1 MAKALQEAQQ
11 AWNEE
16 EIPIGAVVVSGGRII
31 ARSHNLTERL
41 CDPTAHSEMQAITSA
56 TSAIGGKYLSD
67 CTLYVTVEPCP
78 MCAAA
83 LYWAQLG
90 ALVYGADDPKRGY
103 STISQGLLHPK
114 TTVLKGVMEQ
124 ECAELMTTFFKKIRR
139 NY

>member
-41 CDPTAHSEMQAITSA
+41 SDPTAHSEMQAITSA

-90 ALVYGADDPKRGY
+90 ALVYGTDDPKRGY

>member
-90 ALVYGADDPKRGY
+90 ALVYGTDDPKRGY